1 MLILI
6 FRAVFLYIFVIIVM
20 RMMGKREIGQLQ
32 PYELAI
38 TLIIS
43 ELVTLPMENTGIPLV
58 SGIIPVLVITFT
70 QMLLSFITTKSQ
82 FMQDLISGT
91 YTIIIENGNLIEKN
105 MLKQKYT
112 IVELLEQLR
121 LNGVSKI
128 SDVQYAILETSGQLS
143 VILKEPKR
151 PVTAEQMNINTS
163 YEGLPISLILD
174 GKLVTRNIDN
184 IKITEKEV
192 KEYLKTNELK
202 LEDVFYLSVD
212 AQKEYY
218 LQRREKEQWR
228 TLLLEYL

>member
-6 FRAVFLYIFVIIVM
+6 FRAFFLYIFVIIVM

-43 ELVTLPMENTGIPLV
+43 ELVTLPMENNGIPLV

-70 QMLLSFITTKSQ
+70 QMLLSFVTTKSQ

-105 MLKQKYT
+105 MIKQKYT

-121 LNGVSKI
+121 LNGVAKI

-163 YEGLPISLILD
+163 YEGLPINLILD
-174 GKLVTRNIDN
+174 GKLVTSNIDG

-192 KEYLKTNELK
+192 KEFLKTNGLK
-202 LEDVFYLSVD
+202 LDEVFYLSVD

-218 LQRREKEQWR
+218 LQRKEKDQWEILSLQ
-228 TLLLEYL
+228 LL

>member
-1 MLILI
+1 MLILV
-6 FRAVFLYIFVIIVM
+6 FRAIFLYIFVIVVM

-38 TLIIS
+38 TMIIS
-43 ELVTLPMENTGIPLV
+43 ELVTLPMANNGVPLI
-58 SGIIPVLVITFT
+58 SGVIPVLVITFT
-70 QMLLSFITTKSQ
+70 QILLSFITTKSQ

-105 MLKQKYT
+105 MIKQKYT

-143 VILKEPKR
+143 VLLKEPKR
-151 PVTAEQMNINTS
+151 PVSAEQLNINTT
-163 YEGLPISLILD
+163 YEGMPVNLILD
-174 GKLVTRNIDN
+174 GKLVTKNIDN
-184 IKITEKEV
+184 VKITQKEIENV
-192 KEYLKTNELK
+192 LADNNLK

-218 LQRREKEQWR
+218 IQRKEKER
-228 TLLLEYL
+228 

>member
-1 MLILI
+1 MLILV
-6 FRAVFLYIFVIIVM
+6 FRAIFLYIFVIVVM

-38 TLIIS
+38 TMIIS
-43 ELVTLPMENTGIPLV
+43 ELVTLPMANNGVPLI
-58 SGIIPVLVITFT
+58 SGVIPVLVITFT
-70 QMLLSFITTKSQ
+70 QILLSFITTKSQ

-105 MLKQKYT
+105 MIKQKYT

-143 VILKEPKR
+143 VLLKEPKR
-151 PVTAEQMNINTS
+151 PVSAEQLNINTT
-163 YEGLPISLILD
+163 YEGMPVNLILD
-174 GKLVTRNIDN
+174 GKLVTKNIDN
-184 IKITEKEV
+184 VKITQKEIENV
-192 KEYLKTNELK
+192 LADNNLK

-218 LQRREKEQWR
+218 IQRKEKERWKK
-228 TLLLEYL
+228 L

>member
-43 ELVTLPMENTGIPLV
+43 ELVTLPMENNGIPLV

-163 YEGLPISLILD
+163 YEGLPINLILD

-218 LQRREKEQWR
+218 LQRREKE
-228 TLLLEYL
+228 

>member
-1 MLILI
+1 MLILV
-6 FRAVFLYIFVIIVM
+6 FRAIFLYIFVIVVM

-38 TLIIS
+38 TMIIS
-43 ELVTLPMENTGIPLV
+43 ELVTLPMANNGVPLI
-58 SGIIPVLVITFT
+58 SGVIPVLVITFT
-70 QMLLSFITTKSQ
+70 QILLSFITTKSQ

-105 MLKQKYT
+105 MIKQKYT

-121 LNGVSKI
+121 LNGVAKI

-143 VILKEPKR
+143 VLLKEPKR
-151 PVTAEQMNINTS
+151 PVSAEQLNINTT
-163 YEGLPISLILD
+163 YEGMPVNLILD
-174 GKLVTRNIDN
+174 GKLVTKNIDN
-184 IKITEKEV
+184 VKITQKEIENV
-192 KEYLKTNELK
+192 LANNNLK

-218 LQRREKEQWR
+218 IQRKEKER
-228 TLLLEYL
+228 

>member
-6 FRAVFLYIFVIIVM
+6 FRAIFLYIFVIVVM

-38 TLIIS
+38 TMIIS
-43 ELVTLPMENTGIPLV
+43 ELVTLPMANNGVPLI
-58 SGIIPVLVITFT
+58 SGVVPVLVITFT
-70 QMLLSFITTKSQ
+70 QIFLSFITTKSQ
-82 FMQDLISGT
+82 FIQDLISGT

-105 MLKQKYT
+105 MIKQKYT

-143 VILKEPKR
+143 VLLKESKR
-151 PVTAEQMNINTS
+151 PATAEQLNINTS
-163 YEGLPISLILD
+163 YEGMPINLILD
-174 GKLVTRNIDN
+174 GKLVEKNIDGV
-184 IKITEKEV
+184 KITKKEV
-192 KEYLKTNELK
+192 EDVLESNNIS

-218 LQRREKEQWR
+218 LQRKEKER
-228 TLLLEYL
+228 

>member
-6 FRAVFLYIFVIIVM
+6 FRAFFLYIFVIIVM

-43 ELVTLPMENTGIPLV
+43 ELVTLPMGNNGIPLI

-105 MLKQKYT
+105 MIKQKYT

-143 VILKEPKR
+143 VILKESKR
-151 PVTAEQMNINTS
+151 PVTAEQMNVNTS
-163 YEGLPISLILD
+163 YEGLPVNLILD
-174 GKLVTRNIDN
+174 GKLLTKNIDN
-184 IKITEKEV
+184 TKITEKEID
-192 KEYLKTNELK
+192 KFLQSNELK

-212 AQKEYY
+212 AKKEYY
-218 LQRREKEQWR
+218 LQRKEKEQ
-228 TLLLEYL
+228 

>member
-6 FRAVFLYIFVIIVM
+6 FRAFFLYIFVIIVM

-43 ELVTLPMENTGIPLV
+43 ELVTLPMENNGIPLV

-70 QMLLSFITTKSQ
+70 QMLLSFVTTKSQ

-91 YTIIIENGNLIEKN
+91 YTIIIENGYLIEKN
-105 MLKQKYT
+105 MIKQKYT

-121 LNGVSKI
+121 LNGVAKI

-163 YEGLPISLILD
+163 YEGLPINLILD
-174 GKLVTRNIDN
+174 GKLVTSNIDG

-192 KEYLKTNELK
+192 KEFLKTNGLK
-202 LEDVFYLSVD
+202 LDEVFYLSVD

-218 LQRREKEQWR
+218 LQRKEKDQ
-228 TLLLEYL
+228 

>member
-1 MLILI
+1 MLILV
-6 FRAVFLYIFVIIVM
+6 FRAIFLYIFVIVVM

-38 TLIIS
+38 TMIIS
-43 ELVTLPMENTGIPLV
+43 ELVTLPMANNGVPLI
-58 SGIIPVLVITFT
+58 SGVIPVLVITFT
-70 QMLLSFITTKSQ
+70 QILLSFITTKSQ

-105 MLKQKYT
+105 MIKQKYT

-143 VILKEPKR
+143 VLLKEPKR
-151 PVTAEQMNINTS
+151 PVSAEQLNINTT
-163 YEGLPISLILD
+163 YEGMPVNLILD
-174 GKLVTRNIDN
+174 GKLVTKNIDN
-184 IKITEKEV
+184 VKITKKEIENV
-192 KEYLKTNELK
+192 LTTNNLK

-218 LQRREKEQWR
+218 IQRKEKERWKK
-228 TLLLEYL
+228 L